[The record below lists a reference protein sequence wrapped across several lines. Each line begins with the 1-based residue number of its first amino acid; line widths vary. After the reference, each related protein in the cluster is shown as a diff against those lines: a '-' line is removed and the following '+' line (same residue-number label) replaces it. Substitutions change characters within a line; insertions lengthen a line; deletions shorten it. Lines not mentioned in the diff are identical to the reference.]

1 MKLFEN
7 SDSPAR
13 MPSVLVKR
21 KNPQIAGAAILIA
34 ALLVLIGLS
43 SASADIYRYIDENG
57 VMHFTNA
64 PTSSKFKLFMRERK
78 IFISKLDSKQFDPI
92 IADASK
98 KYGLEAPLIKAVIKA
113 ESDFD
118 PNAISHK
125 GARGLM
131 QIMPMNYRL
140 LNVENPFDP
149 HQSINAGA
157 RYLRDMMDRYNGKL
171 NLSLAAYNAGP
182 GAVDRHGGVPPYQ
195 ETEEYIERVMR
206 YYERY
211 KNS

>member
-1 MKLFEN
+1 MNYRKLQFLGIL
-7 SDSPAR
+7 SLFCVT
-13 MPSVLVKR
+13 MLIPSTA
-21 KNPQIAGAAILIA
+21 P
-34 ALLVLIGLS
+34 
-43 SASADIYRYIDENG
+43 ADIYRYIDENG
-57 VMHFTNA
+57 VMHFTNT

-78 IFISKLDSKQFDPI
+78 IFISKLDSNQFDPI
-92 IADASK
+92 ISEASK
-98 KYGLEAPLIKAVIKA
+98 KYALEAPLIKAVIKA

-118 PNAISHK
+118 PNAMSHK

-149 HQSINAGA
+149 HQNIDGGA
-157 RYLRDMMDRYNGKL
+157 RYLREMMDRYNGKL

-182 GAVDRHGGVPPYQ
+182 GAVDKYGGVPPYP
-195 ETEEYIERVMR
+195 ETTEYIERVMK
-206 YYERY
+206 YYERF

>member
-1 MKLFEN
+1 
-7 SDSPAR
+7 
-13 MPSVLVKR
+13 MPSVLVNR
-21 KNPQIAGAAILIA
+21 RPQQIAGFAIVVA
-34 ALLVLIGLS
+34 ALLLMMNPS
-43 SASADIYRYIDENG
+43 SATADIYRYIDENG

-78 IFISKLDSKQFDPI
+78 AFISKLDSNQFDPI

-149 HQSINAGA
+149 HQSIDAGA

-206 YYERY
+206 YYQRY

>member
-1 MKLFEN
+1 MTL
-7 SDSPAR
+7 
-13 MPSVLVKR
+13 VLVNR
-21 KNPQIAGAAILIA
+21 RHNQTAGVTILIA
-34 ALLVLIGLS
+34 SLILMLGLS

-78 IFISKLDSKQFDPI
+78 IFISKLDSNQFDPI
-92 IADASK
+92 ITDASK

-131 QIMPMNYRL
+131 QIMPMNFRL

-149 HQSINAGA
+149 HQSIDAGA

-206 YYERY
+206 YYQRY

>member
-1 MKLFEN
+1 MN
-7 SDSPAR
+7 R
-13 MPSVLVKR
+13 R
-21 KNPQIAGAAILIA
+21 HYQTAGFAILIA
-34 ALLVLIGLS
+34 SLILMIAPCP
-43 SASADIYRYIDENG
+43 ASADIYRYIDENG

-64 PTSSKFKLFMRERK
+64 PTSSKFKLFMRERQ
-78 IFISKLDSKQFDPI
+78 IFISKLDSNQFDPI

-206 YYERY
+206 YYQRY

>member
-1 MKLFEN
+1 MISFRSNLKN
-7 SDSPAR
+7 YRAYG
-13 MPSVLVKR
+13 LV
-21 KNPQIAGAAILIA
+21 ILLA
-34 ALLVLIGLS
+34 ALPLMMGPS

-78 IFISKLDSKQFDPI
+78 IFIAKLDSNQFDPI

-98 KYGLEAPLIKAVIKA
+98 KYGLEAPLNKAVIKA

-118 PNAISHK
+118 PNAISNK

-131 QIMPMNYRL
+131 QIMPMNFRL

-149 HQSINAGA
+149 HQSIDAGA
-157 RYLRDMMDRYNGKL
+157 RYLRDMMDRYNGQVQ
-171 NLSLAAYNAGP
+171 LSLAAYNAGP

-206 YYERY
+206 YYQRY

>member
-1 MKLFEN
+1 MNYRKLQFLGIL
-7 SDSPAR
+7 SLFCVT
-13 MPSVLVKR
+13 MLIPSTA
-21 KNPQIAGAAILIA
+21 P
-34 ALLVLIGLS
+34 
-43 SASADIYRYIDENG
+43 ADIYRYIDENG
-57 VMHFTNA
+57 VMHFTNT
-64 PTSSKFKLFMRERK
+64 PTSSKYKLFMRERK
-78 IFISKLDSKQFDPI
+78 IFISKLDSNQFDPI
-92 IADASK
+92 ISEASK
-98 KYGLEAPLIKAVIKA
+98 KYALEAPLIKAVIKA

-118 PNAISHK
+118 PNAMSHK

-149 HQSINAGA
+149 HQNIDGGA
-157 RYLRDMMDRYNGKL
+157 RYLREMMDRYNGKL

-182 GAVDRHGGVPPYQ
+182 GAVDKYGGVPPYP
-195 ETEEYIERVMR
+195 ETTEYIERVMK

>member
-1 MKLFEN
+1 MIFAPMKY
-7 SDSPAR
+7 
-13 MPSVLVKR
+13 R
-21 KNPQIAGAAILIA
+21 KLKIAGILS
-34 ALLVLIGLS
+34 LLFVVMLIPS
-43 SASADIYRYIDENG
+43 KAPADIYRYIDENG

-64 PTSSKFKLFMRERK
+64 PTSAKFKLFMRERK

-149 HQSINAGA
+149 YQSIDGGA

-171 NLSLAAYNAGP
+171 TLSLAAYNAGP

-195 ETEEYIERVMR
+195 ETTEYIERVMK
-206 YYERY
+206 YYQRY

>member
-1 MKLFEN
+1 MRLCTRII
-7 SDSPAR
+7 AWGAVLLAL
-13 MPSVLVKR
+13 VLV
-21 KNPQIAGAAILIA
+21 PAPAP
-34 ALLVLIGLS
+34 
-43 SASADIYRYIDENG
+43 ADIYRYTDENG

-64 PTSSKFKLFMRERK
+64 PTSGKFKLFMRERK
-78 IFISKLDSKQFDPI
+78 VFISKLDSNQFDPI
-92 IADASK
+92 ISEASK
-98 KYGLEAPLIKAVIKA
+98 KYGIEAPLIKAVIKA

-149 HQSINAGA
+149 NQSIEGGA
-157 RYLRDMMDRYNGKL
+157 RYLRDMLDRYNGSI

-182 GAVDRHGGVPPYQ
+182 GAVDRHGGVPPYP
-195 ETEEYIERVMR
+195 ETTEYIERVMR
-206 YYERY
+206 YYQRY

>member
-1 MKLFEN
+1 MLFVPMN
-7 SDSPAR
+7 H
-13 MPSVLVKR
+13 R
-21 KNPQIAGAAILIA
+21 KPQIVGILI
-34 ALLVLIGLS
+34 LLSVAMLMPFK
-43 SASADIYRYIDENG
+43 ASADIYRYIDENG

-64 PTSSKFKLFMRERK
+64 PTSDKFKLFMRERK
-78 IFISKLDSKQFDPI
+78 IFISKLDSNQFDPI

-98 KYGLEAPLIKAVIKA
+98 KYGLEAPLLKAVIKA

-149 HQSINAGA
+149 YQSIDGGA
-157 RYLRDMMDRYNGKL
+157 RYLREMMDRYNGKL
-171 NLSLAAYNAGP
+171 TLSLAAYNAGP

-195 ETEEYIERVMR
+195 ETTEYIERVMK
-206 YYERY
+206 YYHRF

>member
-1 MKLFEN
+1 MIFATMSQRKL
-7 SDSPAR
+7 
-13 MPSVLVKR
+13 
-21 KNPQIAGAAILIA
+21 QIAGLLSLLFVGMLIPSTAA
-34 ALLVLIGLS
+34 S
-43 SASADIYRYIDENG
+43 DIYRYIDENG

-64 PTSSKFKLFMRERK
+64 PTSAKFKLFMRERK
-78 IFISKLDSKQFDPI
+78 LFISKLDSNQFDPM
-92 IADASK
+92 IAEASK

-149 HQSINAGA
+149 YQSIDGGA
-157 RYLRDMMDRYNGKL
+157 RYLRDMLDRYNGKL
-171 NLSLAAYNAGP
+171 TLSLAAYNAGP

-195 ETEEYIERVMR
+195 ETTEYIERVMK
-206 YYERY
+206 YYHRY

>member
-1 MKLFEN
+1 MLVP
-7 SDSPAR
+7 SPA
-13 MPSVLVKR
+13 
-21 KNPQIAGAAILIA
+21 A
-34 ALLVLIGLS
+34 
-43 SASADIYRYIDENG
+43 ADIYRYIDENG

-64 PTSSKFKLFMRERK
+64 PTSEKFKLYMRERR
-78 IFISKLDSKQFDPI
+78 IFISKLDANQFDPI
-92 IADASK
+92 IVEASK

-149 HQSINAGA
+149 QQSIDGGA
-157 RYLRDMMDRYNGKL
+157 RYLRDMLDRYNGKL
-171 NLSLAAYNAGP
+171 TLSLAAYNAGP
-182 GAVDRHGGVPPYQ
+182 GAVDRHSGVPPYQ

-206 YYERY
+206 YYHRY

>member
-1 MKLFEN
+1 MNYRKLQFFGIL
-7 SDSPAR
+7 SLFCVT
-13 MPSVLVKR
+13 MLIPSTA
-21 KNPQIAGAAILIA
+21 P
-34 ALLVLIGLS
+34 
-43 SASADIYRYIDENG
+43 ADIYRYIDENG
-57 VMHFTNA
+57 VMHFTNT
-64 PTSSKFKLFMRERK
+64 PTSSKYKLFMRERK
-78 IFISKLDSKQFDPI
+78 IFISKLDSNQFDPI
-92 IADASK
+92 ISEASK
-98 KYGLEAPLIKAVIKA
+98 KYAHEAPLIKAVIKA

-118 PNAISHK
+118 PNAMSHK

-149 HQSINAGA
+149 QQNIDGGA
-157 RYLRDMMDRYNGKL
+157 RYLREMMDRYNGKL

-182 GAVDRHGGVPPYQ
+182 GAVDKYGGVPPYP
-195 ETEEYIERVMR
+195 ETNEYIERVMK

>member
-1 MKLFEN
+1 M
-7 SDSPAR
+7 
-13 MPSVLVKR
+13 
-21 KNPQIAGAAILIA
+21 
-34 ALLVLIGLS
+34 LIGS
-43 SASADIYRYIDENG
+43 PSPASADIYRYIDENG

-78 IFISKLDSKQFDPI
+78 LFISKLDSNQFDPI

-118 PNAISHK
+118 PNAISNK

-149 HQSINAGA
+149 YQSIDAGA

-206 YYERY
+206 YYNRY

>member
-1 MKLFEN
+1 MSMWICTRIIAWGAMLL
-7 SDSPAR
+7 AL
-13 MPSVLVKR
+13 VLV
-21 KNPQIAGAAILIA
+21 PAPAP
-34 ALLVLIGLS
+34 
-43 SASADIYRYIDENG
+43 ADIYRYIDENG

-64 PTSSKFKLFMRERK
+64 PTSGKFKLFMRERK
-78 IFISKLDSKQFDPI
+78 VFISKLDSNQFDPI
-92 IADASK
+92 ISEASK
-98 KYGLEAPLIKAVIKA
+98 KYGIEAPLIKAVIKA

-149 HQSINAGA
+149 NQSIEGGA
-157 RYLRDMMDRYNGKL
+157 RYLRDMLDRYNGSL

-182 GAVDRHGGVPPYQ
+182 GAVDRHGGVPPYP
-195 ETEEYIERVMR
+195 ETTEYIERVMK
-206 YYERY
+206 YYQRY

>member
-1 MKLFEN
+1 
-7 SDSPAR
+7 
-13 MPSVLVKR
+13 MPSVLVNR
-21 KNPQIAGAAILIA
+21 RNSQIAGAAILVA
-34 ALLVLIGLS
+34 SLLSLIGLS
-43 SASADIYRYIDENG
+43 SASADIYRYVDENG

-149 HQSINAGA
+149 HQSIDAGA

>member
-1 MKLFEN
+1 
-7 SDSPAR
+7 
-13 MPSVLVKR
+13 MPSVLVNR
-21 KNPQIAGAAILIA
+21 RHHQIAGFAIFVA
-34 ALLVLIGLS
+34 ALLLMMNPS
-43 SASADIYRYIDENG
+43 SATADIYRYIDENG

-78 IFISKLDSKQFDPI
+78 VFISKLDSNQFDPI

-149 HQSINAGA
+149 HQSIDAGA

-206 YYERY
+206 YYQRY

>member
-1 MKLFEN
+1 MTLCTRII
-7 SDSPAR
+7 SCGAVLLAL
-13 MPSVLVKR
+13 VLV
-21 KNPQIAGAAILIA
+21 PAPAP
-34 ALLVLIGLS
+34 
-43 SASADIYRYIDENG
+43 ADIYRYIDENG

-64 PTSSKFKLFMRERK
+64 PTSGKFKLFMRERK
-78 IFISKLDSKQFDPI
+78 VFISKLDSNQFDPI
-92 IADASK
+92 ISEASK
-98 KYGLEAPLIKAVIKA
+98 KYGIEAPLIKAVIKA

-149 HQSINAGA
+149 NQSIEGGA
-157 RYLRDMMDRYNGKL
+157 RYLRDMLDRYNGSL

-182 GAVDRHGGVPPYQ
+182 GAVDRHGGVPPYP
-195 ETEEYIERVMR
+195 ETTEYIERVMK
-206 YYERY
+206 YYQRY

>member
-1 MKLFEN
+1 MRLCTRI
-7 SDSPAR
+7 SAWGVV
-13 MPSVLVKR
+13 VLALALAPVKA
-21 KNPQIAGAAILIA
+21 P
-34 ALLVLIGLS
+34 
-43 SASADIYRYIDENG
+43 ADIYRYIDENG

-64 PTSSKFKLFMRERK
+64 PTSGKFKLFMRERQV
-78 IFISKLDSKQFDPI
+78 FISKLDSNQFDPI
-92 IADASK
+92 ISAASK
-98 KYGLEAPLIKAVIKA
+98 KYGIEAPLIKAVIKA

-118 PNAISHK
+118 PNAISNK

-149 HQSINAGA
+149 NQSIEGGA
-157 RYLRDMMDRYNGKL
+157 RYLRDMLDRYQGSL

-182 GAVDRHGGVPPYQ
+182 GAVDRYGGVPPYP
-195 ETEEYIERVMR
+195 ETTEYIERVMR
-206 YYERY
+206 YYQRY

>member
-1 MKLFEN
+1 MTLCTRII
-7 SDSPAR
+7 SWGAVLLAL
-13 MPSVLVKR
+13 VLV
-21 KNPQIAGAAILIA
+21 PAPAP
-34 ALLVLIGLS
+34 
-43 SASADIYRYIDENG
+43 ADIYRYIDENG

-64 PTSSKFKLFMRERK
+64 PTSGKFKLFMRERK
-78 IFISKLDSKQFDPI
+78 VFISKLDSNQFDPI
-92 IADASK
+92 ISEASK
-98 KYGLEAPLIKAVIKA
+98 KYGIEAPLIKAVIKA

-149 HQSINAGA
+149 NQSIEGGA
-157 RYLRDMMDRYNGKL
+157 RYLRDMLDRYKGSL

-182 GAVDRHGGVPPYQ
+182 GAVDRHGGVPPYP
-195 ETEEYIERVMR
+195 ETTEYIERVMK
-206 YYERY
+206 YYQRY

>member
-1 MKLFEN
+1 MISAQFVAPMNYRKLQFLGILSLLFIAMLN
-7 SDSPAR
+7 
-13 MPSVLVKR
+13 PST
-21 KNPQIAGAAILIA
+21 
-34 ALLVLIGLS
+34 AL
-43 SASADIYRYIDENG
+43 ADIYRYIDENG

-64 PTSSKFKLFMRERK
+64 PTSPKFKLFMRERK
-78 IFISKLDSKQFDPI
+78 IFISKLDSNQFDPI
-92 IADASK
+92 INEASK
-98 KYGLEAPLIKAVIKA
+98 KYDLEAPLIKAVIKA

-118 PNAISHK
+118 PNAMSHK

-149 HQSINAGA
+149 YQNIDGGA
-157 RYLRDMMDRYNGKL
+157 RYLREMMDRYNGKL

-182 GAVDRHGGVPPYQ
+182 GAVDRYGGVPPYP
-195 ETEEYIERVMR
+195 ETTEYIERVMK
-206 YYERY
+206 YYQRF